1 MASASSSARRK
12 SLSNRID
19 STKEVHIR
27 LKLLTKTNVHC
38 VVSALPY
45 AQISQSLLQKQKVK
59 QMKDKNRA
67 VLTGTHFMSGDIAC
81 AEGAVAAGCRFFG
94 GYPITPATEISERM
108 SRRLVE
114 VKGVYI
120 QMEDEIGSIA
130 SVIGASYAGKKA
142 MTATSGPGFSL
153 MQENIGLA
161 VMTEAPLVIVN
172 IMRGGPSTGQPTMPS
187 QQDIMQAKWGSH
199 GDYEII
205 ALTPSSVQ
213 EMFNL
218 TIECFNLAEVYR
230 VPTMLLADEIIGHMW
245 ERVKIPSPED
255 IITIDRKKPHVAPG
269 EYKPFKPDK
278 NLVPPMACFGEGYR
292 FHATGLTH
300 DENGLPSTVSIKVQ
314 TELVQRLCEKI
325 RRNAADITRVE
336 KTMIDDAEV
345 VVIAYG
351 ITSRAALSAIR
362 KARKSGLKAGLLR
375 LITVWPFP
383 EKLVASI
390 ARKVKAIIVPEMNYG
405 QLVREVER
413 VAKATPVTLLSK
425 LGEEPHRPMEI
436 VEAIRKALK

>member
-1 MASASSSARRK
+1 
-12 SLSNRID
+12 
-19 STKEVHIR
+19 
-27 LKLLTKTNVHC
+27 
-38 VVSALPY
+38 
-45 AQISQSLLQKQKVK
+45 
-59 QMKDKNRA
+59 MKDKNRA

-81 AEGAVAAGCRFFG
+81 AEGALAAGCRFFG

-325 RRNAADITRVE
+325 RRNVADITRVE

-413 VAKATPVTLLSK
+413 VAKVTPVTLLSK